1 MTDLFLSK
9 PGAVVLNVPAGSEIV
24 KAFGLPCGFDFSVQ
38 LADDSLHGRLSLN
51 GSDRS
56 VFEVLLEEMVK
67 D

>member
-1 MTDLFLSK
+1 M
-9 PGAVVLNVPAGSEIV
+9 VLNVPAGSEIV